1 MSVLIFVWT
10 VEYGMGSQVSTCGDV
25 YSYGIL
31 LLEMFTRKRPTDGM
45 FKDDMNLHK
54 FASMALPEH
63 VEEIVDPLL
72 LEKEESRGSNAT
84 TAEDEEIRKCLVPII
99 KLGVACSVE
108 LPGERM
114 NISNVVVELC
124 HVRDILNK
132 MRVPKERLSLR
143 QQTRE

>member
-1 MSVLIFVWT
+1 
-10 VEYGMGSQVSTCGDV
+10 MGSQVSTLGDV

-45 FKDDMNLHK
+45 FKDDLNLHN
-54 FASMALPEH
+54 FALMALPER
-63 VEEIVDPLL
+63 VEEIIDPLL
-72 LEKEESRGSNAT
+72 LKKEERRGSNAT
-84 TAEDEEIRKCLVPII
+84 TAKDEEIRKCLVSII
-99 KLGVACSVE
+99 KLGVVCSAE

-132 MRVPKERLSLR
+132 TGLC
-143 QQTRE
+143 QNNI